1 MACPPNINPWLCE
14 KLKQM
19 GVIKDPPGSPSGPTL
34 SLLIQIE
41 PRAANNII
49 AALRRMG
56 LSPSQPFFFNQF
68 IEVSAPSGAGTCNCP
83 DTWRGEGKLQHASRD
98 SERERLLRY
107 PSLSSPPPVA
117 SEPSSLNISP
127 GG

>member
-34 SLLIQIE
+34 SLLIQVE
-41 PRAANNII
+41 PKAANDVI
-49 AALRRMG
+49 ATLRKMG

-68 IEVSAPSGAGTCNCP
+68 IEVNAPAALVPAIAQIPGVVKVNYNMP
-83 DTWRGEGKLQHASRD
+83 VRY